1 MRCGPGTVTL
11 KLNFPLL
18 SVLALPA
25 TSMPLARLMIMT
37 SSPTAG
43 LPVVPLVTVPVR
55 VWAAAEARASVRMA
69 VRNVDFASLVKRTPY
84 AANLKQCSEAD
95 ILQLRQQLQ
104 FLI

>member
-43 LPVVPLVTVPVR
+43 LPVVPSVPVR